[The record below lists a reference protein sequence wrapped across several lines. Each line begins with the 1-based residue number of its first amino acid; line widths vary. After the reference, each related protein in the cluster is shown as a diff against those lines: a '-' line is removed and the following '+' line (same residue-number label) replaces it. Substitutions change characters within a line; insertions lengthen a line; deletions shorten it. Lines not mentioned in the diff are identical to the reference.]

1 MNISAALSRVDGDSP
16 LLAELAAIFLQEY
29 PILLC
34 QVRDSILQRDHVG
47 LERGAHTLK
56 GRLDFFAIEEV
67 QILALRL
74 EMTAKDHD
82 WSGARKTLKII
93 ETGMVHVLQEFEL
106 LSRDF
111 ATTRRRRA

>member
-1 MNISAALSRVDGDSP
+1 MNLNIALSRVDGDSP

-29 PILLC
+29 PILLS
-34 QVRDSILQRDHVG
+34 QVRDSILKRDHIG
-47 LERGAHTLK
+47 LERAAHTLK

-67 QILALRL
+67 QVLALRL

-82 WSGARKTLKII
+82 WNGAEKMLTMI

-106 LSRDF
+106 L
-111 ATTRRRRA
+111 ATRCTSTTGC